1 MEIATSARREP
12 SMKRI
17 SLLCV
22 LALTLSTVAM
32 ANIIPTTPGP
42 TPSGSNFL
50 WAYNFTVSTDQNVNS
65 GPVPSVNPVDPL
77 NLIPGGFVTIYDFQ
91 GYVVGSCAGPAGWTC
106 VAQNI
111 GFTPSDTLPPDS
123 ASIVN
128 LTWVYTS
135 GTPVLGPTIVNGFSA
150 VSIYGLEQQVSFTS
164 RGWRNQGIQIG
175 TVTDNVGKTTG
186 PAPIPEP
193 ATLALLGSGILA
205 GAIRLKSAWTAKR

>member
-1 MEIATSARREP
+1 
-12 SMKRI
+12 MKHF

-32 ANIIPTTPGP
+32 ANIVPTNTGVTPTGP
-42 TPSGSNFL
+42 NFT
-50 WAYNFTVSTDQNVNS
+50 WAYSFTVSFDQNVNS

>member
-1 MEIATSARREP
+1 
-12 SMKRI
+12 MKHF

-32 ANIIPTTPGP
+32 ANIVPTNTGVTPTGP
-42 TPSGSNFL
+42 NFT
-50 WAYNFTVSTDQNVNS
+50 WAYSFTVSFDQNVDS

-77 NLIPGGFVTIYDFQ
+77 NLIPGGFVTIYDFD
-91 GYVVGSCAGPAGWTC
+91 GYVAGSCAGPAGWTC

-111 GFTPSDTLPPDS
+111 GFTPSDTNPPDS
-123 ASIVN
+123 ANMVN
-128 LTWVYTS
+128 LTWVYTAGS
-135 GTPVLGPTIVNGFSA
+135 AIVGPATFNGFSA
-150 VSIYGLEQQVSFTS
+150 ESIYQLAEQVSFTS
-164 RGWRNQGIQIG
+164 RGWRNQGTQIG
-175 TVTDNVGKTTG
+175 TVTDNVGKTSG